1 MLPFSLIYSEGFY
14 LDMGRHV
21 FPGEKYS
28 LVHARLLETR
38 AASPQ
43 DFIAPDP
50 ISIEDLLRVHD
61 AGYIDRLLT
70 GTLDPLEIRRMELAY
85 SQKLVNATLL
95 GCGGT
100 LLAAQLALRDGAACT
115 IGGGFHHAY
124 PAHGEGF
131 CILHDVAVALRRL
144 LADRAICS
152 ALIVD
157 LDVHQ
162 GNGTAAI
169 FPPARV
175 LDNADLREQLTAGTL
190 TGPATPS
197 ADGIFTISLHQLN
210 NYPQLKPPS
219 SIDVHLNDGTNDTDY
234 LAALDR
240 ALSIAIKHH
249 RPDLVVY
256 IAGADPYIDDQ
267 LGGLALSIEGLC
279 ERDKHVFR
287 FAQSH
292 QLPIVSVYAGGYA
305 RNVNDTVT
313 IHTNTILAA
322 AEVFHFHG
330 ATSC

>member
-1 MLPFSLIYSEGFY
+1 MLPFALIYSDGFY
-14 LDMGRHV
+14 LDMGPHV

-38 AASPQ
+38 SASPQ
-43 DFIAPDP
+43 DFIEPKP
-50 ISIEDLLRVHD
+50 IAREDLLRVHD
-61 AGYIDRLLT
+61 PGYIDRLLN
-70 GTLDPLEIRRMELAY
+70 GTLDPFEIRRMELAY
-85 SQKLVNATLL
+85 SKRLVDATLL

-100 LLAAQLALRDGAACT
+100 LLAAQLALRDGIACC

-144 LADRAICS
+144 LADRAIRS
-152 ALIVD
+152 ALVID

-169 FPPARV
+169 FPPQNPV
-175 LDNADLREQLTAGTL
+175 TLREQLPAGLL
-190 TGPATPS
+190 TGSASPS
-197 ADGIFTISLHQLN
+197 AEGVFSISLHQFN

-219 SIDVHLNDGTNDTDY
+219 SIDVHLDDGTRDADY
-234 LAALDR
+234 LSALDR
-240 ALSIAIKHH
+240 ALAIAIERH

-256 IAGADPYIDDQ
+256 IAGADPYIHDQ
-267 LGGLALSIEGLC
+267 LGGLALTINGLRK
-279 ERDKHVFR
+279 RDTHVFR
-287 FAQSH
+287 FAQTN
-292 QLPIVSVYAGGYA
+292 QLPIVTVYAGGYA
-305 RNVNDTVT
+305 RDVNDTVT

-322 AEVFHFHG
+322 TDVFHFHG